1 MKKLLLNLIKPF
13 RYLEFPIILVSIMVI
28 LSINILDDLISFW
41 EVFSIAAGLSYL
53 IVWGMLIILKIANGK
68 FPKNDI

>member
-28 LSINILDDLISFW
+28 LSINILDDFISFW